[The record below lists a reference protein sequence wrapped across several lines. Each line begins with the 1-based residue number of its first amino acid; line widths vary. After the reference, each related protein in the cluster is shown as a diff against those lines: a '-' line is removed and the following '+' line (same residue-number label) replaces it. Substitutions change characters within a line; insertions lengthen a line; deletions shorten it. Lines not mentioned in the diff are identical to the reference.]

1 MEPHQPSGTRWSDAD
16 AGLKRLSADEGGYV
30 PAEAYH
36 RIQAVVKAWVGVS
49 RAGRY
54 LVSAD
59 DTDIPGKCDDP
70 ARRP

>member
-1 MEPHQPSGTRWSDAD
+1 
-16 AGLKRLSADEGGYV
+16 LSADEGGYV